1 MKQNNEGAIS
11 NSNSG
16 SSDDVRSIGL
26 GTPEHS
32 SRVRGAGAGESVMPN
47 VSRPQLEREDV
58 MDEVR
63 KMIEQQ
69 RVWFEAKIALLEA
82 KISGDCP
89 TTSIPLPTPL
99 LPKPSKKGWCCGKKN
114 VEDKEIDLEALSFVG
129 RRESMKVK
137 I

>member
-1 MKQNNEGAIS
+1 MNNEGDIS

-16 SSDDVRSIGL
+16 SSDDVRSMGL

-32 SRVRGAGAGESVMPN
+32 SRVRGAGESLMPN
-47 VSRPQLEREDV
+47 VSPPQLERESV

-69 RVWFEAKIALLEA
+69 RLWFEAKISLLEA

-89 TTSIPLPTPL
+89 ATSITLPTPL
-99 LPKPSKKGWCCGKKN
+99 LAKPSKKGRCSGKTN
-114 VEDKEIDLEALSFVG
+114 VEDNEIDSEAFSFVG
-129 RRESMKVK
+129 RREFVKVK
-137 I
+137 FET

>member
-1 MKQNNEGAIS
+1 MKQTNEGAIS

-16 SSDDVRSIGL
+16 SSDDVRSMGL

-32 SRVRGAGAGESVMPN
+32 SRFRGAGESVMPN

-99 LPKPSKKGWCCGKKN
+99 PFKPSKKGWCCGKKN
-114 VEDKEIDLEALSFVG
+114 IEDKEIDLEPLSFVG
-129 RRESMKVK
+129 RRDSMKVK